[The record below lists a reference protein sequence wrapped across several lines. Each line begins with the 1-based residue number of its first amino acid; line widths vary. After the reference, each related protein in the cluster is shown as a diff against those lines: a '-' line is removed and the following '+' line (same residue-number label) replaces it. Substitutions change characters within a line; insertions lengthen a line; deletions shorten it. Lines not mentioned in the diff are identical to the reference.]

1 MTETTHTL
9 DLAGLMP
16 ADWRD
21 LLAEELDKP
30 YFKKLE
36 AYVAQEMAT
45 QTVFPERDNLFAAF
59 HHTPVEQVR
68 VLLLGQDPYHGEG
81 QAHGLSF
88 SVLPGTK
95 FPPSLRNIFK
105 ELKTDLGVE
114 MPTSGDLSPWADQ
127 GVLLLNAVLTVR
139 AHAAASHKAQ
149 GWETFTDAVISKI
162 SQHKEHVVF
171 LLWGAYAKKKKAL
184 IDTSKHVVIE
194 GIHPSPLSANN
205 GFFGSRPFSAINA
218 ALGQWNEPEINW
230 QL

>member
-1 MTETTHTL
+1 MTATL
-9 DLAGLMP
+9 DLASLMP
-16 ADWRD
+16 ADWRE
-21 LLAEELDKP
+21 LLAEELDKA
-30 YFKKLE
+30 YFNKLE
-36 AYVAQEMAT
+36 TYLAQEMSSET
-45 QTVFPERDNLFAAF
+45 IFPARENLFAAF

-105 ELKTDLGVE
+105 ELNTDVGADI
-114 MPTSGDLSPWADQ
+114 PKSGDLSPWADQ

-149 GWETFTDAVISKI
+149 GWETFTDAVIRKVS
-162 SQHKEHVVF
+162 ENRDHVVF

-194 GIHPSPLSANN
+194 GIHPSPLSAHN
-205 GFFGSRPFSAINA
+205 GFFGSKPFSAINA
-218 ALGQWNEPEINW
+218 ALNNWDKPTINW